1 MASFDEAV
9 GRGQSA
15 EGKGQSGKR
24 TQAPN
29 PEVTRL
35 QLFYLR
41 GWRPLMRQLEKGKG
55 QRAKGRANSKY

>member
-41 GWRPLMRQLEKGKG
+41 GWRPLMWQWEEGRA
-55 QRAKGRANSKY
+55 QRAKGRGQSE